1 MVWMGDIHKSV
12 IQNTNTI
19 SFEHELCS
27 VLIFHYLGII
37 FFHFSNMQLRKKY
50 DIFCSIFFVLDSLV
64 YNNIFQAL
72 VVVSFTLEG
81 SSSLV
86 SNYKCVYSK
95 TLQNRRQSRTQYP
108 PSRPIHPT
116 RDHRQNKTR
125 ADHYR
130 ACYCSS

>member
-1 MVWMGDIHKSV
+1 MGDIHKSV

-27 VLIFHYLGII
+27 VLIFHLGII
-37 FFHFSNMQLRKKY
+37 FFKFSNMQLRKKY
-50 DIFCSIFFVLDSLV
+50 DIFCSIFVLDSLV

-81 SSSLV
+81 SSSSLV